1 MDLQLTGRRAIVTG
15 GSRGIGLEVA
25 RSLAAE
31 GVDVALAARDAE
43 AMGRAA
49 EVLRNESGRR
59 VITAPV
65 DTTDDASVDAMVEH
79 VVSTLGGVDI
89 LINAAA
95 KPDAVATNLQT
106 LTNDI
111 FRLAMETKV
120 LGYLRCIRAV
130 VPHMEASGWGRIV
143 NVSGLAARS
152 SGSLNGAMRNVA
164 VAAMTKSL
172 ADELG
177 RKGINVTVVHPGV
190 TRTDAL
196 DEMLEGRAAREG
208 VDIDTLRAQLGAAVS
223 IGRIVDAREVA
234 AVVTFLASPLSVSI
248 TGDAIA
254 TGGGQL
260 GAIHY

>member
-31 GVDVALAARDAE
+31 GTDVALAARDVE
-43 AMGRAA
+43 TMERAA
-49 EVLRNESGRR
+49 ATLAAESGRR
-59 VITAPV
+59 VIAAPV

-79 VVSTLGGVDI
+79 VAATLGGVDI
-89 LINAAA
+89 LVNAAA

-106 LTNDI
+106 LTNEI

-130 VPHMEASGWGRIV
+130 VPHMETGGWGRIV

-177 RKGINVTVVHPGV
+177 GKGINVTAVHPGV
-190 TRTDAL
+190 TRTEAL
-196 DEMLEGRAAREG
+196 DETLAGRAAREG
-208 VDIDTLRAQLGAAVS
+208 VEVEDLRARLAAAVS
-223 IGRIVDAREVA
+223 IRRLVDAREVA
-234 AVVTFLASPLSVSI
+234 AVVTFLASPLSVAI